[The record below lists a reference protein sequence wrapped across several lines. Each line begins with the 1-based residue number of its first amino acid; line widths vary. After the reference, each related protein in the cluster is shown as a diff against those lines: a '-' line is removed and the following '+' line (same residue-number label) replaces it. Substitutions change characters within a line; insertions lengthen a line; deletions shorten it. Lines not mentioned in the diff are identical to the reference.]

1 MRVISA
7 AKEGR
12 YYHGNGV
19 QWYIEEAGKKI
30 AIDTMNATAEEDRAY
45 NGTAYACQTTVNN
58 LEKFL
63 RVSDPELSHLAVHTG
78 QSLYWFVDELVKAAA
93 DNRALF
99 SNGGYYVYLNNYNR
113 VVWFMHTSGPRGSV
127 DIVTMSEL
135 ASWKYMQSH
144 GNERVTENTRQ
155 FILENDGLK
164 IRAMVNGVNC

>member
-12 YYHGNGV
+12 YYHGNGA
-19 QWYIEEAGKKI
+19 QWFIEEAGKKI
-30 AIDTMNATAEEDRAY
+30 AIDTMYATAKEVPTYE
-45 NGTAYACQTTVNN
+45 GTAHTSYTTASN
-58 LEKFL
+58 LEAFL
-63 RVSDPELSHLAVHTG
+63 RVSDPELSHLTARTG
-78 QSLYWFVDELVKAAA
+78 QSLYWSIDELVKAAA
-93 DNRALF
+93 DKRVLF

-113 VVWFMHTSGPRGSV
+113 VVWFMHSSGPRGSV

-144 GNERVTENTRQ
+144 GNERVSEHVRQ

>member
-19 QWYIEEAGKKI
+19 LWCIEEAGKKI
-30 AIDTMNATAEEDRAY
+30 AINTEYATEQEVPEY
-45 NGTAYACQTTVNN
+45 QGTAHTSYTTASN
-58 LEKFL
+58 LESFL
-63 RVSDPELSHLAVHTG
+63 RVSNPELSHLASHTG

-93 DNRALF
+93 NNRALF

-113 VVWFMHTSGPRGSV
+113 VVWFMHSSGPRGSV

-144 GNERVTENTRQ
+144 GNERVGEHVRQ

>member
-12 YYHGNGV
+12 YYHGNGA
-19 QWYIEEAGKKI
+19 QWFVEEDGKKI
-30 AIDTMNATAEEDRAY
+30 AIDTMYATEKEVPEY
-45 NGTAYACQTTVNN
+45 QGTAHASYTTASN
-58 LEKFL
+58 LERFL
-63 RVSDPELSHLAVHTG
+63 RVSDPELSHLASHTG
-78 QSLYWFVDELVKAAA
+78 QSLYLFVDELVEAAA
-93 DNRALF
+93 DKRVLF

-113 VVWFMHTSGPRGSV
+113 VVWFMHASGPRGSV

-144 GNERVTENTRQ
+144 GNERVSENTRQ